1 MLENIHWLGHD
12 SFRIDGSVT
21 VYIDPWK
28 LPAGQPAAGLILVT
42 HDHFDHLSLPDIE
55 AIAGPDTVV
64 VGPASVTAQVSGL
77 ATVTLAPGE
86 SAEVAGVE
94 VLAVPAYNVDKFRAP
109 GQPYHPRESG
119 GVGYVVAL
127 DGVRYYH
134 AGDTDAIPEMRG
146 RPLRRRPAPGWRQVH
161 DDLGRSCR
169 ACELIDAAGR
179 RSDALRGHR
188 RGRDDDAERFRE
200 TAASPSR
207 SCRWSAER

>member
-12 SFRIDGSVT
+12 SFRIDGGVT

-55 AIAGPDTVV
+55 TIAGPDTVV

-134 AGDTDAIPEMRG
+134 AGDTDAVPEM
-146 RPLRRRPAPGWRQVH
+146 AEVH
-161 DDLGRSCR
+161 CDVALLPVGGKFTMTWEEAAE
-169 ACELIDAAGR
+169 ACELIDTEAAVPMHYGEVIGDIR
-179 RSDALRGHR
+179 
-188 RGRDDDAERFRE
+188 DAERFRDH
-200 TAASPSR
+200 
-207 SCRWSAER
+207 CRVPVTILPLER